1 MLGWCGRGVSW
12 CYISRWSGDWLI
24 ISLFSKVTKF
34 EENQASD
41 SCFGS
46 RNTLTDTL
54 ASPELQ
60 GEGLTQSSQG
70 DIANNGR
77 HGDVIMVFDVWLACW
92 WELARCHSENLAM
105 LGHPL
110 WVSQGRDVAFL
121 GNALIWELP
130 DAKIGSILS
139 SPSIVRL
146 RAMRD
151 RKRWEKASEFWRQL
165 VQFGY
170 PK

>member
-1 MLGWCGRGVSW
+1 
-12 CYISRWSGDWLI
+12 LI

-92 WELARCHSENLAM
+92 
-105 LGHPL
+105 
-110 WVSQGRDVAFL
+110 
-121 GNALIWELP
+121 
-130 DAKIGSILS
+130 
-139 SPSIVRL
+139 
-146 RAMRD
+146 
-151 RKRWEKASEFWRQL
+151 
-165 VQFGY
+165 
-170 PK
+170 